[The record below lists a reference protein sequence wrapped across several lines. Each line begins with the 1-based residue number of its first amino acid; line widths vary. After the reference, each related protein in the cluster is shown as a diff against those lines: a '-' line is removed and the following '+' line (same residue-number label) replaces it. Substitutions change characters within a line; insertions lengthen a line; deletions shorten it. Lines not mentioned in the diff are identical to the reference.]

1 MFVSFADE
9 TLRCYVISSVYI
21 PYYISE
27 ITVNPNSDTFA
38 PRISSEIT

>member
-9 TLRCYVISSVYI
+9 TLRCYVINSIYT
-21 PYYISE
+21 YYISE